1 MSVCHVFAQGFRVL
15 KPSGTAWAL
24 LRMKVRYVFAYEF
37 GIGEFFI
44 TVRALAEK
52 CMCLYD
58 VRFVYENGQSDERRR
73 VNLCEVTNLILPLPR
88 Q

>member
-1 MSVCHVFAQGFRVL
+1 VPAGRHFAIRLPEGQ
-15 KPSGTAWAL
+15 
-24 LRMKVRYVFAYEF
+24 
-37 GIGEFFI
+37 
-44 TVRALAEK
+44 
-52 CMCLYD
+52 CLYD